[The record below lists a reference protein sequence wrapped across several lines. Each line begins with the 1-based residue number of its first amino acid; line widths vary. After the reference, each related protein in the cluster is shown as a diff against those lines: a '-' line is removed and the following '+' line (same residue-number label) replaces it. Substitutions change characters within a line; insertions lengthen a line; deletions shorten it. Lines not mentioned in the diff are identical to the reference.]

1 MKQQSNEISALRSKL
16 SQMMAKQPVRRR
28 VFNTGC
34 VPAEEVVV
42 DTAKELEEKVS
53 AGYEAQLHVLRQ
65 RVSELEEVVKK
76 NNVMVSVG
84 VRTWHDA

>member
-16 SQMMAKQPVRRR
+16 TQLMTKQPVRRH

-34 VPAEEVVV
+34 VPVEEVVV
-42 DTAKELEEKVS
+42 DTEKALEEKLS
-53 AGYEAQLHVLRQ
+53 AGYEAQLQALRQ

-76 NNVMVSVG
+76 NNAMVSVDVG
-84 VRTWHDA
+84 AWREK

>member
-16 SQMMAKQPVRRR
+16 TQLMAKQPVRRH

-42 DTAKELEEKVS
+42 TEKALEEKLS
-53 AGYEAQLHVLRQ
+53 AGYEAQLQALRQ

-76 NNVMVSVG
+76 NNAMVSVE
-84 VRTWHDA
+84 VEAWREK

>member
-16 SQMMAKQPVRRR
+16 TQLMAKQPVRRH

-42 DTAKELEEKVS
+42 DTEKALEEKLS
-53 AGYEAQLHVLRQ
+53 AGSEAQLQALRQ

-76 NNVMVSVG
+76 NNAMVSVDVG
-84 VRTWHDA
+84 AWREK